1 MDSDNDAALTLL
13 PNFNRKE
20 SVPLKKILLAVLC
33 ATCTTTFADSK
44 VFEGLSIDLSAGYQK
59 TERDAASTATII
71 TNGVPVVRTV
81 ITTSH
86 DDSNT
91 NIILGASYNFALN
104 NNYLLGVGFD
114 YDFADHNIGN
124 PIIDNDPT
132 DNGVNWEL
140 SSAMSLYLKP
150 QLMITDK
157 SQVYAKLAYIRADVD
172 VTEPGAATF
181 VGSDGESIDGYSIG
195 AGYANMI
202 AGNVSLFVEANYFNY
217 GEEEPRSNYTNQS
230 IATPTD
236 IDGYNAKIGI
246 AYKF

>member
-1 MDSDNDAALTLL
+1 M
-13 PNFNRKE
+13 
-20 SVPLKKILLAVLC
+20 KKILLAVLC
-33 ATCTTTFADSK
+33 ATSTTTFADSM

-59 TERDAASTATII
+59 TERDSSSTVTEI
-71 TNGVPVVRTV
+71 TGGVPTV
-81 ITTSH
+81 NANSMASV

-91 NIILGASYNFALN
+91 NMILGAAYNFALN

-132 DNGVNWEL
+132 DNGVNFEL
-140 SSAMSLYLKP
+140 SNAMSLYLKP

-172 VTEPGAATF
+172 ATEPGEATF

-217 GEEEPRSNYTNQS
+217 GGEEPRSNYTTRTLT
-230 IATPTD
+230 TPTD
-236 IDGYNAKIGI
+236 IEGYNAKIGI
-246 AYKF
+246 AYTFK

>member
-1 MDSDNDAALTLL
+1 M
-13 PNFNRKE
+13 
-20 SVPLKKILLAVLC
+20 KKILLAVLC
-33 ATCTTTFADSK
+33 ATSTTTFADSM

-59 TERDAASTATII
+59 TERDSSSTVTEI
-71 TNGVPVVRTV
+71 TGGVPTV
-81 ITTSH
+81 NANPMASV

-91 NIILGASYNFALN
+91 NMILGAAYNFALN

-124 PIIDNDPT
+124 PIINNNPT
-132 DNGVNWEL
+132 DNGVNFEL
-140 SSAMSLYLKP
+140 SNAMSLYLKP

-172 VTEPGAATF
+172 ATEPGEATF

-217 GEEEPRSNYTNQS
+217 GEEEPRSNYTNRTLT
-230 IATPTD
+230 TPTD

-246 AYKF
+246 AYTFK

>member
-1 MDSDNDAALTLL
+1 M
-13 PNFNRKE
+13 
-20 SVPLKKILLAVLC
+20 KKILLAVLC
-33 ATCTTTFADSK
+33 ATSTTTFADSK

-59 TERDAASTATII
+59 TERDSSSTVTEI
-71 TNGVPVVRTV
+71 TGGVPTV
-81 ITTSH
+81 FASSMASV

-91 NIILGASYNFALN
+91 NMILGAAYNFALN

-124 PIIDNDPT
+124 PIINNNPT
-132 DNGVNWEL
+132 DNGVNFEL
-140 SSAMSLYLKP
+140 SNAMSLYLKP

-172 VTEPGAATF
+172 ATEPGEATF

-246 AYKF
+246 AYTFK